1 MPTLEAYVETPRA
14 ARYVEQ
20 LTSHFAHQPG
30 GMKVLAGAP
39 GELLVDLGG
48 GTWSTRA
55 TQDKL
60 ILHVEA
66 EDPDHLRNLTA
77 HVAERIEQIGRRDN
91 LQVHW
96 QDQA

>member
-1 MPTLEAYVETPRA
+1 MPTLEAHVETPRA

-20 LTSHFAHQPG
+20 L
-30 GMKVLAGAP
+30 
-39 GELLVDLGG
+39 
-48 GTWSTRA
+48 TWSTRA

-66 EDPDHLRNLTA
+66 EDPDHLRDLTT